1 MSGKRMAINR
11 RRRYFRRYKSVAM
24 NYFRAK
30 VEMVFNIGFPNEGGS
45 VFFSEVNSPSI
56 TCGQIFRSSQ
66 YYGFLTNAFGYFKL
80 TGLLIEVVPQSIN
93 FTISTNGFA
102 VLLGFAFGQTQ
113 TQSYNA
119 LAADNNT
126 LLLGSNTNSRRYI
139 STWNSVGWKST
150 KENDEAYG
158 LFSVA
163 SNINGPNN
171 RAPSWS
177 VRLSLYLA
185 FKKSNI

>member
-1 MSGKRMAINR
+1 MAGKRMVINR
-11 RRRYFRRYKSVAM
+11 RRRYFRRYKSVSM

-30 VEMVFNIGFPNEGGS
+30 VEMVVNIGYPDNGGS
-45 VFFSEVNSPSI
+45 IYFSEVVAPSI
-56 TCGQIFRSSQ
+56 SCNQLFQSSQ
-66 YYGFLTNAFGYFKL
+66 YYGFLSNAFGYFKV
-80 TGLLIEVVPQSIN
+80 TAVSMEVVPQSIN
-93 FTISTNGFA
+93 FTIQTNGFA
-102 VLLGFAFGQTQ
+102 VLLGFAFGQTVAQ
-113 TQSYNA
+113 NYNA

-139 STWNSVGWKST
+139 STWNSIGWKST
-150 KENDEAYG
+150 KENTEAYG

-163 SNINGPNN
+163 GNVNAANN

-177 VRLSLYLA
+177 ARLSLYLA

>member
-1 MSGKRMAINR
+1 
-11 RRRYFRRYKSVAM
+11 M
-24 NYFRAK
+24 NYFRAR

-45 VFFSEVNSPSI
+45 VFFSEVNSPSV
-56 TCGQIFRSSQ
+56 TCSQIFRSSQ
-66 YYGFLTNAFGYFKL
+66 YFGFLSNAFGYFKL

-93 FTISTNGFA
+93 FTVPTNGFA
-102 VLLGFAFGQTQ
+102 VLLGFGFGQTNS
-113 TQSYNA
+113 QSYNA

-139 STWNSVGWKST
+139 STWNSIGWKST

-163 SNINGPNN
+163 SNVNGPNN